1 MPRRPEVYGKLLRD
15 KIAKHGAT
23 CWLVNTG
30 WTGGAY
36 GYGSRMPIRA
46 TRSLLS
52 AALDGTLSNG
62 TFRVDPNFGLEV
74 PTSVPGVADI
84 LLDPRRTWEDKDAY
98 DAQASKLVSMFTANF
113 EQYLPHVDEDVI
125 AIALRK

>member
-1 MPRRPEVYGKLLRD
+1 MPRRPEVYGSLLRD

-36 GYGSRMPIRA
+36 GHGSRMPIRA
-46 TRSLLS
+46 TRALLS

-62 TFRVDPNFGLEV
+62 AFRVDANFGFEV
-74 PTSVPGVADI
+74 PTSVPAVADI
-84 LLDPRRTWEDKDAY
+84 LLDPRRTWENKEAY
-98 DAQASKLVSMFTANF
+98 DAQAAKLVSMFADNF
-113 EQYLPHVDEDVI
+113 EQYLPHIDDDVR
-125 AIALRK
+125 AVSLGK